1 MIREKEIREC
11 IEVIE
16 RIEGLVSSIENKL
29 VHIAEDL
36 KADIEAIRERDFWE
50 DYQRYMDGQNH

>member
-1 MIREKEIREC
+1 MIKEKDVREC

-16 RIEGLVSSIENKL
+16 RIEGLVSSIEDKL

-36 KADIEAIRERDFWE
+36 KADLEAIRERDFWE
-50 DYQRYMDGQNH
+50 DYQRYMDEQNH